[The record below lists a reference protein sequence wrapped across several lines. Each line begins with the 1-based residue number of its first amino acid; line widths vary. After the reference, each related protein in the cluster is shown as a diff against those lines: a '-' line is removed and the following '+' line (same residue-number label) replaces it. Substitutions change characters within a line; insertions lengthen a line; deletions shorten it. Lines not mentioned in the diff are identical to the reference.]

1 VIRRL
6 AAVAALA
13 ALGCG
18 SHPAKQPASPLARG
32 LEAALAAADRAR
44 VPWRCAAA
52 DLPEAPAGE
61 LATGARRW
69 RLDGHALRRV
79 DDRRVDDRRV
89 DDRRVD
95 DRRVDDRRVDDDD
108 AIVIGV
114 VADAGGAAPATL
126 AALGRLRARLA
137 AENPDLVLA
146 LGGMGPTAAEL
157 EATLGALA
165 DHATWPVVA
174 LPGDLEPM
182 PALEAAVA
190 ALRARGD
197 AVLDGRLVRWVVL
210 PGATIGLVPG
220 AAGVDRLVAGADGCA
235 WRADDVAAEYAELGG
250 RDGVRVAATAAP
262 AREVFAGDATG
273 ELALVPA
280 APVDVVLHGPARGAP
295 SPAHDGGRDGGR
307 ALLSPGTA
315 DATPRLPAIG
325 APSIGV
331 LVIRRGAWSW
341 RPLVDSR

>member
-1 VIRRL
+1 MRL

-18 SHPAKQPASPLARG
+18 SHPAKQAGSPIGRG

-52 DLPEAPAGE
+52 DLPELPAGE

-89 DDRRVD
+89 DG
-95 DRRVDDRRVDDDD
+95 DD

-114 VADAGGAAPATL
+114 VADAGGSAPATL
-126 AALGRLRARLA
+126 AALGRLRVRLA
-137 AENPDLVLA
+137 AEDPDLVLA
-146 LGGMGPTAAEL
+146 LGGMGQTAAEL

-220 AAGVDRLVAGADGCA
+220 AGGADRLVAGADGCA
-235 WRADDVAAEYAELGG
+235 WRAEDVAAEYADLGG

-262 AREVFAGDATG
+262 AREVFAGEATG

-280 APVDVVLHGPARGAP
+280 APVDVVLHGPARGEP
-295 SPAHDGGRDGGR
+295 SPARDGGRDGGR